1 MFFDDVEQI
10 WDLAGRTGASLF
22 VLPKDVAV
30 ERKGAIILKPED
42 KSIITIEQ
50 VQKMIERLSV
60 RQSREQ
66 FIVIRPAEK
75 MGVESA
81 NAFLKNLEEPNEKIH
96 FVLITS
102 APSMILPTILSR
114 VEMYFLRTRV
124 DFREVKADEKVKA
137 MAKRL
142 MVAKPAELPQLA
154 EEIAKKKKE
163 GGKKDGVREFALEV
177 VGTAIEMLYKSYF
190 LTEKEVF
197 LNKLPKFLS
206 LYEALS
212 KNGHIKLQ
220 IVSNLC

>member
-1 MFFDDVEQI
+1 
-10 WDLAGRTGASLF
+10 
-22 VLPKDVAV
+22 
-30 ERKGAIILKPED
+30 
-42 KSIITIEQ
+42 
-50 VQKMIERLSV
+50 
-60 RQSREQ
+60 
-66 FIVIRPAEK
+66 
-75 MGVESA
+75 
-81 NAFLKNLEEPNEKIH
+81 
-96 FVLITS
+96 
-102 APSMILPTILSR
+102 MILPTILSR

-163 GGKKDGVREFALEV
+163 GGKKDGAREFALEV